1 MYNLLVQYAPWE
13 GGTATVPT
21 GRLFEYTDKALEER
35 FHCCPNKAIE
45 QPCNML
51 F

>member
-1 MYNLLVQYAPWE
+1 MTISDIVQRNDTTPGRIFDSTVIVLILVSII
-13 GGTATVPT
+13 TVS
-21 GRLFEYTDKALEER
+21 
-35 FHCCPNKAIE
+35 HCCPNKAIE